1 MILGT
6 ISTSC
11 WMSNQLLQVGVMLS
25 TATVVLT
32 AGIVVVSLFGMN
44 IRISIMHDDSLEIKF

>member
-1 MILGT
+1 MILRT

-44 IRISIMHDDSLEIKF
+44 IRISIMHDSLEIKF